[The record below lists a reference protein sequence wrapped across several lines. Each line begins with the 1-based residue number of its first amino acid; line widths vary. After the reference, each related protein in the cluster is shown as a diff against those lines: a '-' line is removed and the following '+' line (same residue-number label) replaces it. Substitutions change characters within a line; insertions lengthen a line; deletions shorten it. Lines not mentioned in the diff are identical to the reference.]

1 MRITYDSEADAMYIY
16 FSEKPVDKTVRA
28 SSRVMVDLD
37 SEENVRGIEVLCVSK
52 AFAGTDFSNIH
63 LELPRVGEIDLH
75 LPIAA

>member
-16 FSEKPVDKTVRA
+16 FSEKSVDKTVRV
-28 SSRVMVDLD
+28 SGRVMVDLD
-37 SEENVRGIEVLCVSK
+37 SEENVRGIEVLFVSK

-63 LELPRVGEIDLH
+63 LELPRVGEIHLH